1 MRNIFS
7 IFLTIFFVF
16 IFSSKAYSIEVSSLD
31 AERRL
36 EFSELFPKKVC
47 DKIYQ
52 NSSFGSKNKLDE
64 EVLLMNYHNLKGI
77 NLNETNSELVLFF
90 DQRTYFY
97 KEPKLN
103 LLIFN
108 SLNEDFS
115 DQIQAVTQKI
125 IKAKT
130 QKIVVCEY
138 DLKTSISEGKFFD
151 FKISFENSTKVESSI
166 SPKILIYY
174 DGTIEYIYYDEEVHY
189 AIPQFNYRKY
199 PFDDH
204 EFKFLISSKVFEN
217 VYFEKSGKFKILL
230 GDAKKVNYTNISFPG
245 WTIKQYISYPAIESL
260 TDAYSDYSKH
270 SITSEVEI
278 QRNWITYLFKFILPI
293 MVIILINYGSMFV
306 PYTFER
312 TTLAGTSLIALVAF
326 NLVTSTAKIPVLP
339 YLNLFDWFMF
349 MSYFNTILIFGMT
362 IFESIYI
369 GNFMKETP
377 QSILTATGDNKIKL
391 DRIRMTLRISVPV
404 IFIILG
410 IVGYQ
415 MLN

>member
-1 MRNIFS
+1 MKNIFS

-16 IFSSKAYSIEVSSLD
+16 IFSSKAYSIEITSLE

-36 EFSELFPKKVC
+36 EFSELFPKNIC

-52 NSSFGSKNKLDE
+52 SSSFGSKNKLDE
-64 EVLLMNYHNLKGI
+64 EVLLMNYHNLKAI
-77 NLNETNSELVLFF
+77 NIDETNSVLVLFF

-138 DLKTSISEGKFFD
+138 DLKKSISEGKFFD

-189 AIPQFNYRKY
+189 DIPQFNYKKY
-199 PFDDH
+199 PFDNH
-204 EFKFLISSKVFEN
+204 EFKFLISSKIFEN
-217 VYFEKSGKFKILL
+217 IYFEKSGKFKVLL
-230 GDAKKVNYTNISFPG
+230 DDIKKINYANISFPG
-245 WTIKQYISYPAIESL
+245 WSIKQYISYPTIESL
-260 TDAYSDYSKH
+260 TDAYSEYSKH

-293 MVIILINYGSMFV
+293 MVILLINYGTMFI
-306 PYTFER
+306 PYTFDR
-312 TTLAGTSLIALVAF
+312 TSLAGTTLIALVAF

-349 MSYFNTILIFGMT
+349 MAYFNAILVIGST

-391 DRIRMTLRISVPV
+391 NKIRMTLRISVPV

>member
-16 IFSSKAYSIEVSSLD
+16 IFSSKAYSIEVSSLE

-64 EVLLMNYHNLKGI
+64 EVSLMNYHNLKGV
-77 NLNETNSELVLFF
+77 NLNETDSELVLFF

-138 DLKTSISEGKFFD
+138 DLKKSISQ
-151 FKISFENSTKVESSI
+151 T
-166 SPKILIYY
+166 
-174 DGTIEYIYYDEEVHY
+174 
-189 AIPQFNYRKY
+189 
-199 PFDDH
+199 
-204 EFKFLISSKVFEN
+204 
-217 VYFEKSGKFKILL
+217 
-230 GDAKKVNYTNISFPG
+230 
-245 WTIKQYISYPAIESL
+245 
-260 TDAYSDYSKH
+260 
-270 SITSEVEI
+270 
-278 QRNWITYLFKFILPI
+278 
-293 MVIILINYGSMFV
+293 
-306 PYTFER
+306 
-312 TTLAGTSLIALVAF
+312 
-326 NLVTSTAKIPVLP
+326 
-339 YLNLFDWFMF
+339 
-349 MSYFNTILIFGMT
+349 
-362 IFESIYI
+362 
-369 GNFMKETP
+369 
-377 QSILTATGDNKIKL
+377 
-391 DRIRMTLRISVPV
+391 
-404 IFIILG
+404 
-410 IVGYQ
+410 
-415 MLN
+415 

>member
-1 MRNIFS
+1 
-7 IFLTIFFVF
+7 
-16 IFSSKAYSIEVSSLD
+16 
-31 AERRL
+31 
-36 EFSELFPKKVC
+36 
-47 DKIYQ
+47 
-52 NSSFGSKNKLDE
+52 
-64 EVLLMNYHNLKGI
+64 MNYHNFKGI
-77 NLNETNSELVLFF
+77 NINETNSELVLFF

-138 DLKTSISEGKFFD
+138 DLKKSISEGKFFD
-151 FKISFENSTKVESSI
+151 FKINFENSTKVKTNI

-204 EFKFLISSKVFEN
+204 QFKFLISSKVFEN
-217 VYFEKSGKFKILL
+217 VYFEKSDKFKILL
-230 GDAKKVNYTNISFPG
+230 GDTKKINYNNISFPG

-349 MSYFNTILIFGMT
+349 MSYFNTILIFGIT

-369 GNFMKETP
+369 GNVMKETP

-391 DRIRMTLRISVPV
+391 DRIRMVLRISVPV

-410 IVGYQ
+410 IAGYQ
-415 MLN
+415 ILN

>member
-1 MRNIFS
+1 
-7 IFLTIFFVF
+7 
-16 IFSSKAYSIEVSSLD
+16 YSE
-31 AERRL
+31 
-36 EFSELFPKKVC
+36 
-47 DKIYQ
+47 
-52 NSSFGSKNKLDE
+52 
-64 EVLLMNYHNLKGI
+64 
-77 NLNETNSELVLFF
+77 
-90 DQRTYFY
+90 
-97 KEPKLN
+97 
-103 LLIFN
+103 
-108 SLNEDFS
+108 
-115 DQIQAVTQKI
+115 
-125 IKAKT
+125 
-130 QKIVVCEY
+130 
-138 DLKTSISEGKFFD
+138 
-151 FKISFENSTKVESSI
+151 
-166 SPKILIYY
+166 
-174 DGTIEYIYYDEEVHY
+174 
-189 AIPQFNYRKY
+189 
-199 PFDDH
+199 
-204 EFKFLISSKVFEN
+204 
-217 VYFEKSGKFKILL
+217 
-230 GDAKKVNYTNISFPG
+230 
-245 WTIKQYISYPAIESL
+245 
-260 TDAYSDYSKH
+260 YSKH

-349 MSYFNTILIFGMT
+349 MSYFNTILIFGIT

-369 GNFMKETP
+369 GSFMKETP

>member
-1 MRNIFS
+1 MKKLLGI
-7 IFLTIFFVF
+7 LALFFVF
-16 IFSSKAYSIEVSSLD
+16 IFSSKAYSIEISSLE

-36 EFSELFPKKVC
+36 EFSELFPKNIC

-52 NSSFGSKNKLDE
+52 SSSFGSKNKLDE
-64 EVLLMNYHNLKGI
+64 EVSLMNYHNLKGI

-90 DQRTYFY
+90 DQRAYFY

-138 DLKTSISEGKFFD
+138 DLKKSLSEGKFFD
-151 FKISFENSTKVESSI
+151 FKISFENSTKVESNT
-166 SPKILIYY
+166 SPNILVYY

-189 AIPQFNYRKY
+189 DIPQFNYRKY
-199 PFDDH
+199 PFDNH
-204 EFKFLISSKVFEN
+204 EFKFLISSKIFEN
-217 VYFEKSGKFKILL
+217 IYFEKSDKFKVLL
-230 GDAKKVNYTNISFPG
+230 DDIKKINYANISFPG
-245 WTIKQYISYPAIESL
+245 WSIKQYISYPTIESL
-260 TDAYSDYSKH
+260 TDAYSEYSKH

-293 MVIILINYGSMFV
+293 MVILLINYGTMFI
-306 PYTFER
+306 PYTFDR
-312 TTLAGTSLIALVAF
+312 TSLAGTTLIALVAF

-349 MSYFNTILIFGMT
+349 MAYFNAILVIGST

-391 DRIRMTLRISVPV
+391 NKIRMTLRISIPV